1 MHFEHPAFVLSSPPD
16 YCFISYFRSNCLCI
30 STLLFVDASDFTTLW
45 KSLSSVRLFATPW
58 TIQSR
63 EFSRP
68 EYQSGWPFLS
78 PGDLPNP
85 GIERRSPALDSLP
98 AELPGKPHY
107 ERFLPPSSFNL
118 LTSSGSDRLLPLL
131 CLPFPCFTVS
141 ICCLFILPTEV
152 PLGFVVKL
160 VWCRIL
166 LNFSFDFSIKSEH
179 EPLWVFLV
187 ASFPLS
193 SP

>member
-1 MHFEHPAFVLSSPPD
+1 MCVCMCMCLKVTQLHPTLCDPMD
-16 YCFISYFRSNCLCI
+16 Y
-30 STLLFVDASDFTTLW
+30 
-45 KSLSSVRLFATPW
+45 
-58 TIQSR
+58 TIQGILQAR
-63 EFSRP
+63 IPEWVAFPFSRGSSQP
-68 EYQSGWPFLS
+68 RDRTQVS
-78 PGDLPNP
+78 
-85 GIERRSPALDSLP
+85 RLDSLP

-141 ICCLFILPTEV
+141 ICCLFILPAEV

-179 EPLWVFLV
+179 EPL
-187 ASFPLS
+187 
-193 SP
+193 